1 MIKSNFKLRQ
11 LIGLCTGILSLVF
24 GSLIQAQNSDFS
36 YQRSIKDVQQNWG
49 KVSIPNEMFQKLNS
63 DFSDIRLYSFGE
75 RDTIEVPYFI
85 KIRNEVQS
93 SESVTYKILNQTHD
107 ASNYYF
113 TFQIDPKVAIN
124 EIELTFDL
132 PNFDWIIQWQGSND
146 LQQWESILDAYR
158 ILSIINDEIEY
169 HHTNLTFPTSQ
180 YKYYRLIIPTTDNPH
195 FDKAEIQFKRTK
207 SAHYKTF
214 QVESFQINHLE
225 AKKQTMI
232 DIRLKDWLPVSYVKV
247 YAQNKIAYCRNILIE
262 NQSDS
267 IQTQLGWKPHFTY
280 LSGGVLNSNTDNT
293 FEFDSKLLKHIRIT
307 IQNKDNQSLQVDS
320 VEVKGF
326 EHEIWA
332 RFPELNKDY
341 YLTYGNKNS
350 SLPDY
355 DLLHHPEQIPEMIPW
370 LTIREEISLKSENSE
385 SNAGALI
392 ENPLVL
398 WSIIVLGIVLIGGFS
413 YVMIKSR

>member
-24 GSLIQAQNSDFS
+24 GSLMQAQNSDFL

-85 KIRNEVQS
+85 KIRNEEQT
-93 SESVTYKILNQTHD
+93 SESVTYKILNQSHD

-124 EIELTFDL
+124 EIELSFDL
-132 PNFDWIIQWQGSND
+132 PNFDWIVQWEGSND
-146 LQQWESILDAYR
+146 LQHWENILDAYR
-158 ILSIINDEIEY
+158 ILSLVNDVTEY
-169 HHTNLTFPTSQ
+169 KHTHLTFPTAQ
-180 YKYYRLIIPTTDNPH
+180 YKYYRLQIPTTENPH
-195 FDKAEIQFKRTK
+195 FDHAQIHFKNTKWAQFKP
-207 SAHYKTF
+207 YL
-214 QVESFQINHLE
+214 VEDLKIEQDKL
-225 AKKQTMI
+225 KKQTTVNVVI
-232 DIRLKDWLPVSYVKV
+232 EDWLPVSYIKV
-247 YAQNKIAYCRNILIE
+247 YAQNKVAYNRNVLIE

-267 IQTQLGWKPHFTY
+267 IQTQQGWIPYYDY
-280 LSGGVLNSNTDNT
+280 LTGGVLDSDTDNKFV
-293 FEFDSKLLKHIRIT
+293 FEGKLLKYFRIT
-307 IQNKDNQSLQVDS
+307 IQNKDNQPLQIDS
-320 VEVKGF
+320 IEVKGF

-350 SLPDY
+350 TSPEY
-355 DLLHHPEQIPEMIPW
+355 DLLQHPEQIPEMIPW
-370 LTIREEISLKSENSE
+370 LKIGEEVSMKSKNPE
-385 SNAGALI
+385 SNARSFI

-413 YVMIKSR
+413 YVMIKSK